1 MRLTL
6 PLLLALCALAAHADD
21 PKTWDNSDVW
31 NRFED
36 KFDDS
41 AKWQEVRQQLPAYPK
56 PEHFIPIVLGARS
69 SNHFYVDYPSVSV
82 GTDGVVRYSM
92 VVESPSGARTVNFEG
107 IRCATGERKLYA
119 FGHDDGHGGGTWSRN
134 RYARWDAIT
143 VRSGNDYRNELY
155 NHYFCAL
162 DAAASLADI
171 QQSLKSG
178 GHYD

>member
-107 IRCATGERKLYA
+107 IRCATGSLLSAATRLRRQIA
-119 FGHDDGHGGGTWSRN
+119 TGSSSTRPRRQAGSHGRSQ
-134 RYARWDAIT
+134 
-143 VRSGNDYRNELY
+143 VRPRTPGNT
-155 NHYFCAL
+155 L
-162 DAAASLADI
+162 DSQLI
-171 QQSLKSG
+171 I
-178 GHYD
+178 